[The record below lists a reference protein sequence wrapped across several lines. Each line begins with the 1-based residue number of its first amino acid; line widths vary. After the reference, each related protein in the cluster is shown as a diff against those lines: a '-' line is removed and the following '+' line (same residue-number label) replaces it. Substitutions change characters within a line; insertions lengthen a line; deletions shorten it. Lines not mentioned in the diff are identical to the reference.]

1 LKNNVQY
8 IAIAGNIGVGKSTLT
23 GLLAKHFNWE
33 AFYESVD
40 DNPYL
45 KDFYEDMS
53 RWSFNLQ
60 IYFLS
65 SRFKR
70 QKNIMSNQVSF
81 IQDRTIYEDVEIFAK
96 NLHEMALMSDRDYE
110 NYKSLFK
117 EMSDYI
123 QPPNLMVYL
132 RASVPTLVKQI
143 QSRGRDYESSI
154 RLDYL
159 ERLNNY
165 YDQWIDRYEH
175 EKLIIDTDHLDFV
188 NNQEDLGYVISLI
201 ERRIFNLFS

>member
-1 LKNNVQY
+1 MEKSIQY

-23 GLLAKHFNWE
+23 GLLSKHFNWE
-33 AFYESVD
+33 AFYESVE

-70 QKNIMSNQVSF
+70 QKNILSNNISF

-96 NLHEMALMSDRDYE
+96 NLHEMALMSDRDFD
-110 NYKSLFK
+110 NYRALFK

-123 QPPNLMVYL
+123 QPPNLLVYL

-159 ERLNNY
+159 ERLNRL
-165 YDQWIDRYEH
+165 YDQWIDNYPH
-175 EKLIIDTDHLDFV
+175 DKLIIDTDHLDFV
-188 NNQEDLGYVISLI
+188 TNQEDLGYIITLI
-201 ERRIFNLFS
+201 ERRLFNLFS

>member
-1 LKNNVQY
+1 MEKSIQY

-23 GLLAKHFNWE
+23 ALLSKHFNWE
-33 AFYESVD
+33 AFYESVE

-70 QKNIMSNQVSF
+70 QKNILSNNISF

-96 NLHEMALMSDRDYE
+96 NLHEMALMSDRDFD
-110 NYKSLFK
+110 NYRALFK

-123 QPPNLMVYL
+123 QPPNLLIYL

-159 ERLNNY
+159 ERLNRL
-165 YDQWIDRYEH
+165 YDQWIDNYPH
-175 EKLIIDTDHLDFV
+175 DKLIIDTDHLDFV
-188 NNQEDLGYVISLI
+188 TNQEDLGYVISLI
-201 ERRIFNLFS
+201 ERRLFNLFT

>member
-1 LKNNVQY
+1 MEKSIQY

-23 GLLAKHFNWE
+23 GLLSKHFNWE
-33 AFYESVD
+33 AFYESVE

-70 QKNIMSNQVSF
+70 QKNILSNNLSF

-96 NLHEMALMSDRDYE
+96 NLHEMALMSDRDFE
-110 NYKSLFK
+110 NYRALFK

-123 QPPNLMVYL
+123 QPPNLLVYL

-159 ERLNNY
+159 ERLNRL
-165 YDQWIDRYEH
+165 YDQWIDNYPH
-175 EKLIIDTDHLDFV
+175 DKLIIDTDHLDFV
-188 NNQEDLGYVISLI
+188 TNQEDLGYVITLI
-201 ERRIFNLFS
+201 ERRLFNLFS

>member
-1 LKNNVQY
+1 MDQNVQY

-45 KDFYEDMS
+45 KDFYEDMN

-70 QKNIMSNQVSF
+70 QKNILSNEVSF

-143 QSRGRDYESSI
+143 QTRGRDYESSI

-165 YDQWIDRYEH
+165 YDQWINSYEH

>member
-1 LKNNVQY
+1 LEKSIQY

-23 GLLAKHFNWE
+23 ALLSKHFNWE
-33 AFYESVD
+33 AFYESVE

-70 QKNIMSNQVSF
+70 QKNILSNNISF

-96 NLHEMALMSDRDYE
+96 NLHEMALMSDRDFD
-110 NYKSLFK
+110 NYRALFK

-123 QPPNLMVYL
+123 QPPNLLIYL

-159 ERLNNY
+159 ERLNRL
-165 YDQWIDRYEH
+165 YDQWIDNYPH
-175 EKLIIDTDHLDFV
+175 DKLIIDTDHLDFV
-188 NNQEDLGYVISLI
+188 TNQEDLGYVISLI
-201 ERRIFNLFS
+201 ERRLFNLFT